1 MRRRLFWSMLGIATL
16 ALLLVGVFGA
26 ILGQVAVSQ
35 ETVRQMTREAG
46 AIENLVGKQFVEET
60 GDRITLQRL
69 SAILRDGR
77 LPEDSTLGRR
87 LRTLLATAEQ
97 ITGGRLVDIG
107 WIDLQGRLHLLLN
120 PTIGEALDFD
130 VSKLEGGQ
138 DSVVRRQIPGEE
150 DAVLAV
156 AHPMEAT
163 RLVIVVFQRTTLIDG
178 KSFFRVMLIAFGLAV
193 LLSAIAARLLARRLS
208 KRSAKLAE
216 AARTLADGNFATR
229 VDLPGDDEVA
239 DVARAFNEMADR
251 LEAAQGSE
259 REFLMSV
266 GHDLR
271 TPLTTIGGYAEAL
284 EEGGLEESSVAR
296 IGKVLAGETGR
307 LRRLIEDL
315 MMLARLDAKEFS
327 LREESVDV
335 AAHLRGIAETFRP
348 RAEAAKLRFVVEAEE
363 TGPVRTDPDRLAQ
376 IAGNLIENA
385 LRYTPEAGTVTFR
398 VANAG
403 HHVVLEVLDSG
414 PGIDTEDLPRVFDR
428 FFVAHRY
435 RRERP
440 EGSGLGLSIVQRL
453 VEAMGGKVSVT
464 SGDTGTTF
472 RVELPK

>member
-16 ALLLVGVFGA
+16 ALVLVGVFGA
-26 ILGQVAVSQ
+26 VLGQVAVSQ
-35 ETVRQMTREAG
+35 ETIRQMTREAA
-46 AIENLVGKQFVEET
+46 AIERLVGNQFLEES

-69 SAILRDGR
+69 SVIVRNGE

-97 ITGGRLVDIG
+97 ITGGRLVDLG
-107 WIDLQGRLHLLLN
+107 WIDAKRRLHLLLN
-120 PTIGEALDFD
+120 PTLGEALRFD
-130 VSKLEGGQ
+130 ITTLQDGN
-138 DSVVRRQIPGEE
+138 DSVVRGRIPGEE

-156 AHPMEAT
+156 AHPMKAT
-163 RLVIVVFQRTTLIDG
+163 RLVIVVFQRATLING
-178 KSFFRVMLIAFGLAV
+178 RSFFRVMLIAFGLAA
-193 LLSAIAARLLARRLS
+193 LLSAIGARLLARRLS
-208 KRSAKLAE
+208 KRGAKLAE
-216 AARTLADGNFATR
+216 AARNLADGDFSAR

-239 DVARAFNEMADR
+239 DIARAFNEMADR
-251 LEAAQGSE
+251 LEATQSGE

-284 EEGGLEESSVAR
+284 EEGGLDEASVGR
-296 IGKVLAGETGR
+296 IGGVLSSETGR

-315 MMLARLDAKEFS
+315 MMLARLDAKEFT
-327 LREESVDV
+327 LRPESVDV
-335 AAHLRGIAETFRP
+335 AAHLRGIADTFQQ
-348 RAEAAKLRFVVEAEE
+348 RAADAGLRFLVDVEE
-363 TGPVRTDPDRLAQ
+363 TGSFETDPDRLAQ
-376 IAGNLIENA
+376 ISGNLIENA

-398 VANAG
+398 VTNKE
-403 HHVVLEVLDSG
+403 HSVVLEVVDSG
-414 PGIDTEDLPRVFDR
+414 PGIETEDLPRVFDR

-435 RRERP
+435 RRVRP
-440 EGSGLGLSIVQRL
+440 EGSGLGLSIVHRL
-453 VEAMGGKVSVT
+453 VEAMRGTVTVS